1 MAMSPNGLRLEGTL
15 SSWNDERGFG
25 FISSAGNGAGIFV
38 HITAFPWSPVRP
50 HVGEQLTFEIELTSE
65 GKRRAKSVRPVGPAS
80 AQRPHQRKPPVIRG
94 AVALGTIVAFV
105 VLYLV
110 VNWYWVIP
118 GWVAALYLGSSAIC
132 YLAYA
137 TDKSAAAAGRWRVS
151 ESTLLT
157 LGLLGGWPGAIVA
170 QQVLRHK
177 TVKTRFQFA
186 FWGTVA
192 LNVAAFM
199 TFSSPISDG
208 LVGRLVGLLG
218 NL

>member
-1 MAMSPNGLRLEGTL
+1 VSMSPNGLRLEGIL

-25 FISSAGNGAGIFV
+25 FISPDGHGAGTFV
-38 HITAFPWSPVRP
+38 HISAFPWGAERP
-50 HVGEQLTFEIELTSE
+50 HVGEQLTFEIERTSE
-65 GKRRAKSVRPVGPAS
+65 GKLRAKSVRPVGMATVP
-80 AQRPHQRKPPVIRG
+80 RPHPRKGPAIRG
-94 AVALGTIVAFV
+94 TVALGAIAAFV
-105 VLYLV
+105 ALYV
-110 VNWYWVIP
+110 VVIGYWGLP
-118 GWVAALYLGSSAIC
+118 GWVTALYLGSSAIT

-157 LGLLGGWPGAIVA
+157 LGLLGGWPGAIIA

-177 TVKTRFQFA
+177 TVKARFQIA

-192 LNVAAFM
+192 LNVIAFV

-208 LVGRLVGLLG
+208 LVGRLLGLLG